1 MLCGET
7 ANTNCIVIYLAQL
20 WLKPMIH
27 HTLGKHSNHDSNV
40 AMWFNLH
47 QKNWLFMLESHVFHN
62 NTIFIC
68 FLFKF
73 QARHIITGSLLTI
86 NDIARSRR
94 MKNNLQVVF
103 INDGELH

>member
-1 MLCGET
+1 M
-7 ANTNCIVIYLAQL
+7 
-20 WLKPMIH
+20 
-27 HTLGKHSNHDSNV
+27 
-40 AMWFNLH
+40 
-47 QKNWLFMLESHVFHN
+47 FHN